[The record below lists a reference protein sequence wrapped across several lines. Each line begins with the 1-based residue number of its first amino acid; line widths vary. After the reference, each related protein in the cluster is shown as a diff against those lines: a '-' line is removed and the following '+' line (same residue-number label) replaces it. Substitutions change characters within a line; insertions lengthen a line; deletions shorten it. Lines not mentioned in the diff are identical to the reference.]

1 MMTII
6 RNICDD
12 LASREATE
20 HSRDMPFNFRIP
32 NVNNEWR
39 GNRNPN
45 VHDAIER
52 SKSVAEIIEKLSISA
67 TFNSNMLARY
77 I

>member
-32 NVNNEWR
+32 NVNNKWR
-39 GNRNPN
+39 GSRDPN
-45 VHDAIER
+45 IDDAIER
-52 SKSVAEIIEKLSISA
+52 SRVVGEIVEKLSVSA

-77 I
+77 V